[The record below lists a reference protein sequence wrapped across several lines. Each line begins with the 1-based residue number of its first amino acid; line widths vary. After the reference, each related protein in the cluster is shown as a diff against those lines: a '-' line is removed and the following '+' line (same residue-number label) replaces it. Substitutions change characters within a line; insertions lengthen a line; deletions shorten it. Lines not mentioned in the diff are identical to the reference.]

1 MQGMAMADQE
11 GGVSSC
17 LNQHDVLDTMMGG
30 LSAEAIGADLGDFPP
45 AHRWQCGV
53 QVHNELAHI

>member
-1 MQGMAMADQE
+1 
-11 GGVSSC
+11 
-17 LNQHDVLDTMMGG
+17 MMGG

-53 QVHNELAHI
+53 QVYTELAHI